1 MSELPGWLR
10 EPGLQPVWLA
20 VRERL
25 QRNGIEPHGKVTLR
39 DLDRPARHAVSGL
52 LGRPVLR
59 ETVRVDLAEL
69 DEVIGARSGG
79 GLVAVVAALTGPL
92 TDRVALRSDRDAARQ
107 APFTAVRAWLDA
119 HPGAAREWTE
129 PWLAAVRSAGILSRM
144 PDGAA
149 ASRALVQAAQV
160 AAELTEVPPPPG
172 AARNELAARHT
183 GDAHALDDG
192 AVCGALVLRAL
203 ALVTGSPSPRSPAER
218 RGLWESV
225 GVSSDRVSTTVLTL
239 GLQPVGSGPLARRL
253 QDAAAVGDPV
263 HLTAW
268 DLDRA
273 AVAVATRTAVLVC
286 ENPRVLEAAATRH
299 GGAHAVVCTSGM
311 PATVALTLLEQLAA
325 AGAHLR
331 YHGDF
336 DWAGV
341 AIANRLVQRVGCV
354 PWRMSAA
361 DYTAAVSP
369 DGLPLTGSPVQA
381 TWDDELGPAM
391 LRAGLAV
398 HEEAVLEE
406 LLRGLPELAV
416 RRAQT

>member
-1 MSELPGWLR
+1 VSELPGWLR
-10 EPGLQPVWLA
+10 EPALQPVWLA

-25 QRNGIEPHGKVTLR
+25 QSNGIEPRGKVTLR
-39 DLDRPARHAVSGL
+39 DLDRSARHAVSGL

-92 TDRVALRSDRDAARQ
+92 TDRVALRSDRDTARQ
-107 APFTAVRAWLDA
+107 APYTAVRAWLDE
-119 HPGAAREWTE
+119 HPDAARGWTE
-129 PWLAAVRSAGILSRM
+129 PWLAAVRSAGVLSRM
-144 PDGAA
+144 PAGAS
-149 ASRALVQAAQV
+149 ASRALLQAARL
-160 AAELTEVPPPPG
+160 AAELTEVPPPPA

-203 ALVTGSPSPRSPAER
+203 ALAAGSPAPRSPAER
-218 RGLWESV
+218 RVLWEAV
-225 GVSSDRVSTTVLTL
+225 GVNSDRVSTTVLTL

-253 QDAAAVGDPV
+253 QDAAGVGDPV

-273 AVAVATRTAVLVC
+273 AVAVPARTSVLVC

-299 GGAHAVVCTSGM
+299 GGAYAVVCTSGM

-341 AIANRLVQRVGCV
+341 VIANRLVQRVGCL

-361 DYTAAVSP
+361 DYLAAVGP
-369 DGLPLTGSPVQA
+369 DGLPLSGSPVEA
-381 TWDDELGPAM
+381 SWDDKLGAAM
-391 LRAGLAV
+391 CGVGLAV

-406 LLRGLPELAV
+406 LLQGLPELADS
-416 RRAQT
+416 RIEA